1 MASGQCRGV
10 EMLNDQSASEEQD
23 RSRWFWVL
31 AVILLLL
38 LLLGLI
44 WIWWSG
50 SKLPAL
56 PPATHAAVAS
66 ASPGKAFDAPA
77 TSFDVPFGYHAFAV
91 RPDEAAQV
99 TSAVEAW
106 RTYNKS
112 QCGGACSC
120 QSSARIDV
128 VGHADRRTGT
138 PAFNKCISWK
148 RATVTAD
155 ALVAQGVPRC
165 DVAATFVG
173 DSDISAPEAD
183 EQSAAAHRHASIA
196 IVAGNAEQKAPCAG
210 ACRTSLSLA
219 ETQHCEA
226 LLKEPPLIRTN

>member
-1 MASGQCRGV
+1 MA
-10 EMLNDQSASEEQD
+10 A
-23 RSRWFWVL
+23 
-31 AVILLLL
+31 ILLLL

-50 SKLPAL
+50 SKSPL

-66 ASPGKAFDAPA
+66 ASPGTAFDTPP
-77 TSFDVPFGYHAFAV
+77 TLFDVPFGYHAFAV
-91 RPDEAAQV
+91 RPDEAARV

-148 RATVTAD
+148 RAMVTAD
-155 ALVAQGVPRC
+155 ALVGQGVPRC
-165 DVAATFVG
+165 DVAAAFVG
-173 DSDISAPEAD
+173 DSDVAAPEAD

-196 IVAGNAEQKAPCAG
+196 IVAGNVEQKSACVG
-210 ACRTSLSLA
+210 ACRSSLSPS
-219 ETQHCEA
+219 ETRQCEA
-226 LLKEPPLIRTN
+226 LLKEPPLIHLN